1 MSWGDVHIYQA
12 GVNDGT
18 PVQSPQLIER
28 PLVDQHLQVPVGDVL
43 PLLSLGPELE
53 GLLGDVPPPGIA
65 QEDEDCL
72 PEVLALNTL
81 MMVDKRFYSVNHS
94 LRHLVYLIEY
104 EERCLTLGH
113 IPPDPVLHPQLVDV
127 RHLHVGEVQG
137 GDEQVHVLA
146 GHPLL
151 VQGLSH
157 KLCHEVLASSS
168 PAVKTHYQGFLGLHL
183 PEVSPDGPGHQ
194 GGDEVLPEHVLRQA
208 LLQLGDIGPEPGR
221 PAALPEPADHDLPA
235 GPEGGEDHAAPHS
248 QASTEG
254 LQGVAAEGE
263 EEDGQECE
271 RGPHCSNWGCLYQ
284 HYCCF
289 SHYCIAWIVHFSNGV
304 TGLSKCLFFQSISLV
319 EVNQANI

>member
-1 MSWGDVHIYQA
+1 MSWGDKHIYQA

-18 PVQSPQLIER
+18 PVQSPQLIEC

-43 PLLSLGPELE
+43 SLLPLGPELK
-53 GLLGDVPPPGIA
+53 GLLSDVPPPGVA
-65 QEDEDCL
+65 QEDEDGL
-72 PEVLALNTL
+72 PEVLALHTL
-81 MMVDKRFYSVNHS
+81 MMVDKRFYSINHF

-104 EERCLTLGH
+104 EERGLTLGH

-157 KLCHEVLASSS
+157 KLRHEVLPSSS
-168 PAVKTHYQGFLGLHL
+168 PAVKTHHQGFLRLHL
-183 PEVSPDGPGHQ
+183 PEVSPDGPRHQ

-235 GPEGGEDHAAPHS
+235 GPEGGEDHATPHS

-263 EEDGQECE
+263 EDEDGQEWE
-271 RGPHCSNWGCLYQ
+271 GRPHCSNWGCLYQ
-284 HYCCF
+284 HFSCF
-289 SHYCIAWIVHFSNGV
+289 SHYRINWIVHFSYDV
-304 TGLSKCLFFQSISLV
+304 TGLLKCLFQSISLV
-319 EVNQANI
+319 EVNQAI